1 MTYRVW
7 LRRGSPSQPKMHR
20 RGHEVRLA
28 DLGNAAARETFVT
41 ATPHLAIWTRL
52 FRGMIANGRDLRWIG
67 RGPGVG
73 RDARIAY
80 SSLMGRYM
88 ARAYLTTEERVRRL
102 VPLDVAKARL
112 VRKGFH
118 IEKASSGFLADWIGW
133 DSDGLVIAEAKGS
146 FDRGVGNW
154 IGPTSTPL
162 MLCTAK
168 KQIRRTLVVGPKG
181 GEVPA
186 KRWAVVSRWGTEEN
200 GKDPTIMAW
209 CEDDRRRAGT
219 NRPDALARGDLM
231 ALRGILAEAD
241 LDGVVTGL
249 GHGRTWENQ
258 IVERSFADRSADRTL
273 AIDDW
278 SLGPGLVAAVGP
290 FGPLPLLGA
299 EDLELADRMRERSQE
314 VAFVSLSRN
323 YIDDPYRDHRW
334 SNYGDELR
342 FAEDVIRLE
351 RASRQAGLTVVWPR
365 LRQRVEL
372 ARD

>member
-1 MTYRVW
+1 MW
-7 LRRGSPSQPKMHR
+7 LRRGSPSQPEMHR

-67 RGPGVG
+67 KGPGVG
-73 RDARIAY
+73 RDSRIAY

-88 ARAYLTTEERVRRL
+88 ARAYLTTEEQVRRL

-112 VRKGFH
+112 VRNGFH

-154 IGPTSTPL
+154 FGPTSTPT

-181 GEVPA
+181 GEVPT

-200 GKDPTIMAW
+200 GKDPTIVAW
-209 CEDDRRRAGT
+209 CEDDRRRAVT
-219 NRPDALARGDLM
+219 NRPDLARGDLM

-258 IVERSFADRSADRTL
+258 AVERSFADRSAYRTL
-273 AIDDW
+273 VIDDW

-290 FGPLPLLGA
+290 FGPLPLLGT
-299 EDLELADRMRERSQE
+299 EDLGLADRMRERSQE

-323 YIDDPYRDHRW
+323 YIDDPYRDHTL
-334 SNYGDELR
+334 SDYGDELR
-342 FAEDVIRLE
+342 FAEDGIRLE

-365 LRQRVEL
+365 LGQRVEL